1 MSFVIVGCCQI
12 EVSKIRRTD
21 FSSRGILSSGVC
33 LSERDSEAAIMRRP
47 WPTMRISCYEK
58 LNTAVRC
65 GMNMNRQCWDNPI
78 K

>member
-12 EVSKIRRTD
+12 EVSKIRRAD

-47 WPTMRISCYEK
+47 WPTMGIS
-58 LNTAVRC
+58 
-65 GMNMNRQCWDNPI
+65 
-78 K
+78 